1 MTLDLRRYPILVVD
15 DEQDNL
21 DAFRF
26 NFRKTFDIVTATSG
40 HEALEILD
48 SRDVAVVVTDQRMPK
63 MTGLELLREVRVRK
77 PEVVGLILT
86 AFTDVDVLIEAINL
100 GQVYRYIT
108 KPWEAKEVR
117 GVLQYALE
125 RFAMARENNRLAA
138 QLAEYTGYLNQQV
151 HGEFDFG
158 NIIGESPALGQ
169 VLQKVEQVAPTNST
183 VLLRGETG
191 TGKELVAHAIHI
203 NSPREAKPFVRVNCA
218 ALAPGILESELFG
231 HEKGSFTGAMARR
244 PGRFELADGGTLF
257 LDEVGDL
264 PMEVQIKLLRTLQE
278 REFERVGGAE
288 TIKVDVR
295 LVSATNRNL
304 EEMIEAGEFREDLYY
319 RLNVFPINLP
329 PLRDRFEDIGVL
341 ANHFVA
347 KFARNM
353 GAKALPIAA
362 DALAKL
368 REYNWPGNVR
378 ELENIIERAMILA
391 RGGEVLA
398 AHLDFG
404 RRGNATAV
412 TGSGPVAL
420 PTVTAARTG
429 PQPVV
434 SPSAAAAGTS
444 ALDTDESRSLSAR
457 LHDSERKEIIAAIEK
472 SRGNIA
478 SAARTLGINRSTLYY
493 RMRKHGLEHLL
504 PNKLSDGDTGATSH
518 GDGATAAGP
527 GPSPTHGDTASVLST
542 TEPVSPGSNDSST

>member
-1 MTLDLRRYPILVVD
+1 MIQDPKNYTILVVD

-26 NFRKTFDIVTATSG
+26 NFRKVFDIVSAGSG
-40 HEALEILD
+40 AEALEILKD
-48 SRDVAVVVTDQRMPK
+48 KDVAVIITDQRMPR
-63 MTGLELLREVRVRK
+63 MTGLELLRAAKDLR
-77 PEVVGLILT
+77 PDAVGIILT

-117 GVLQYALE
+117 GVLQYAID
-125 RFAMARENNRLAA
+125 RFHLQRENRRMAA
-138 QLAEYTGYLNQQV
+138 QLAEYTGYLNQQL
-151 HGEFDFG
+151 HGAFDFG
-158 NIIGESPALGQ
+158 NIIGDSAALRE
-169 VLQKVEQVAPTNST
+169 VLAKVEQVAPTNST

-203 NSPREAKPFVRVNCA
+203 NSPREHKPFVRVNCA

-231 HEKGSFTGAMARR
+231 HEKGSFTGAMQRR
-244 PGRFELADGGTLF
+244 AGRFELADGGTLF

-304 EEMIEAGEFREDLYY
+304 EKMIEDGEFREDLYY

-329 PLRDRFEDIGVL
+329 PLRERLDDIPVL
-341 ANHFVA
+341 ANHFA
-347 KFARNM
+347 GKFARSM
-353 GAKALPIAA
+353 GGAGGGVSSEAIAR
-362 DALAKL
+362 L
-368 REYNWPGNVR
+368 REYAWPGNVR

-391 RGGEVLA
+391 RGGEVA
-398 AHLDFG
+398 AQHLDFG
-404 RRGNATAV
+404 RRAQSASIIAITPGGG
-412 TGSGPVAL
+412 GSGNFTPVATE
-420 PTVTAARTG
+420 P
-429 PQPVV
+429 
-434 SPSAAAAGTS
+434 
-444 ALDTDESRSLSAR
+444 ALAPADEGRSLAER
-457 LHDSERKEIIAAIEK
+457 LLESERKEIVAAVEK

-478 SAARTLGINRSTLYY
+478 SASRILGINRSTLYY
-493 RMRKHGLEHLL
+493 RLRKHGLEHLL
-504 PNKLSDGDTGATSH
+504 PTKLAVGDEPT
-518 GDGATAAGP
+518 GDGSAA
-527 GPSPTHGDTASVLST
+527 
-542 TEPVSPGSNDSST
+542 

>member
-1 MTLDLRRYPILVVD
+1 MTLDVKRYPILVVD

-26 NFRKTFDIVTATSG
+26 NFRKTFELLTATSG
-40 HEALEILD
+40 PEALALLAD
-48 SRDVAVVVTDQRMPK
+48 HDVALIVTDQRMPK
-63 MTGLELLREVRVRK
+63 MTGLELLKEAKAIR
-77 PEVVGLILT
+77 PDAVGIILT

-108 KPWEAKEVR
+108 KPWDAKEVR
-117 GVLQYALE
+117 GVLQYAIE
-125 RFAMARENNRLAA
+125 RFHLQHENKRLQA
-138 QLAEYTGYLNQQV
+138 QLAEYTGYLNQQL

-158 NIIGESPALGQ
+158 NIIGESAALNE
-169 VLQKVEQVAPTNST
+169 VLSKVEQVAPTNST

-203 NSPREAKPFVRVNCA
+203 NSPREEKPFVRVNCA

-231 HEKGSFTGAMARR
+231 HEKGSFTGAVERR
-244 PGRFELADGGTLF
+244 RGRFELADGGTLF

-304 EEMIEAGEFREDLYY
+304 EQMIEDGEFREDLYY

-329 PLRDRFEDIGVL
+329 PLRDRLEDLPVL
-341 ANHFVA
+341 VQHFIT
-347 KFARNM
+347 KFARQM
-353 GAKALPIAA
+353 GASPSQASN

-378 ELENIIERAMILA
+378 ELENII
-391 RGGEVLA
+391 
-398 AHLDFG
+398 
-404 RRGNATAV
+404 
-412 TGSGPVAL
+412 
-420 PTVTAARTG
+420 
-429 PQPVV
+429 
-434 SPSAAAAGTS
+434 
-444 ALDTDESRSLSAR
+444 
-457 LHDSERKEIIAAIEK
+457 
-472 SRGNIA
+472 
-478 SAARTLGINRSTLYY
+478 
-493 RMRKHGLEHLL
+493 
-504 PNKLSDGDTGATSH
+504 
-518 GDGATAAGP
+518 
-527 GPSPTHGDTASVLST
+527 
-542 TEPVSPGSNDSST
+542 